1 MFLYLLMSKA
11 ISVLVPYCSPKN
23 IFLFKI
29 FMGFWGSLL
38 AQKLFKLRHPHLVLW
53 YKTNNKAF
61 R

>member
-1 MFLYLLMSKA
+1 MSKA